1 MWRALR
7 RYGEDRKICYSTKR
21 HGLSHPHPA
30 STESTRPDAINIL
43 ICTDALHST
52 GAKDMRH
59 SLLIVFDLD
68 DRIQVNSQRLSEAIK
83 AASLVR
89 ERRQQETT
97 DFCRV
102 VVVIS
107 FITSENQ
114 FKQVLQICKFYY
126 FGCHEI
132 QLDEMHR
139 LVPYA
144 MLCRASSPCESG
156 ADLLY
161 EPWRHRQRGTWGSG
175 FCTPSV
181 NEM

>member
-1 MWRALR
+1 MR

-52 GAKDMRH
+52 GAKDMRP

>member
-68 DRIQVNSQRLSEAIK
+68 DRIQVNSQRLPDAIK

-102 VVVIS
+102 VVVLS

-114 FKQVLQICKFYY
+114 FKQVLQICKFYD
-126 FGCHEI
+126 FDCHEI
-132 QLDEMHR
+132 QLSEMHR
-139 LVPYA
+139 LVPFA
-144 MLCRASSPCESG
+144 LLSRASPCALGE
-156 ADLLY
+156 DLLY
-161 EPWRHRQRGTWGSG
+161 ATWRHRQRGTWGVRTSN
-175 FCTPSV
+175 V
-181 NEM
+181 KEM